1 MGHSSRTT
9 PKRSLGDNGPGQ
21 QSTRTLRT
29 RPRSVRDF
37 HVKTSFPFVLRV
49 GETPMRMRVFRYFH
63 FGPRHDRLHPT
74 MTYLNFHRR
83 ARATLWLAAIVL
95 LFAALSPTLHAWRAE
110 GQPKQF
116 TELCTSMGFVKVAVD
131 DNGMPATQTKHG
143 PECAWCL
150 SPASLLS
157 MPGADTLQV
166 PADIG
171 REPAPILVSQL
182 YSLSR
187 HHAFAW
193 AQAPP
198 TFPDH

>member
-1 MGHSSRTT
+1 
-9 PKRSLGDNGPGQ
+9 
-21 QSTRTLRT
+21 
-29 RPRSVRDF
+29 
-37 HVKTSFPFVLRV
+37 
-49 GETPMRMRVFRYFH
+49 
-63 FGPRHDRLHPT
+63 

-110 GQPKQF
+110 GQPKRF

-131 DNGMPATQTKHG
+131 DNAMPARQAAHG

-150 SPASLLS
+150 SPASQLS
-157 MPGADTLQV
+157 IPGLDTLQV
-166 PADIG
+166 PTDIG
-171 REPAPILVSQL
+171 LESTPIFTSHS

-198 TFPDH
+198 VLS